1 MITATPIADWSWLL
15 GAPQGDV
22 VRAGAEAALD
32 VVGVLRGHG
41 LVCGELDVTLM
52 GREVHSRV
60 TSLEARTI
68 VPVAASREEMA
79 AALAEAVARERVTG
93 GVEIAGVWVV
103 APGAWSADG
112 RECGGRRIFRILVS
126 MTPED
131 GGVTLSTYCDAW
143 MAYDLR
149 GRPQPDVFALNAPR
163 LAAALAEVSQV
174 LGDEISPD
182 DPTDF
187 GKPTETGVE
196 NYFERDGTASDMWGS
211 IEALFRLCEVYA
223 ELPSDLERY
232 EKATDLPVRYVPV
245 RSEVEV
251 LGFVW
256 ACDADAAAGYEPRS
270 AAGETAFD
278 AAREWLLRLGA
289 AKADGLT
296 PSQALER
303 LTSAPHTGVAGRL
316 FVEAAETAPSLDAL
330 QDYSGRC

>member
-1 MITATPIADWSWLL
+1 M
-15 GAPQGDV
+15 
-22 VRAGAEAALD
+22 
-32 VVGVLRGHG
+32 
-41 LVCGELDVTLM
+41 
-52 GREVHSRV
+52 
-60 TSLEARTI
+60 
-68 VPVAASREEMA
+68 
-79 AALAEAVARERVTG
+79 TG

-163 LAAALAEVSQV
+163 LAAVLAEVSQV
-174 LGDEISPD
+174 LGDEVGPD

-196 NYFERDGTASDMWGS
+196 NHFERDGTASDMWGS
-211 IEALFRLCEVYA
+211 IEALFRLSEVDA

-245 RSEVEV
+245 RIDAEV

-256 ACDADAAAGYEPRS
+256 GSDADSAAGYEPRS
-270 AAGETAFD
+270 AAGEAAFGV
-278 AAREWLLRLGA
+278 AREWLLRLGA
-289 AKADGLT
+289 AKADGLL

-303 LTSAPHTGVAGRL
+303 LASAPHAGEAVWL
-316 FVEAAETAPSLDAL
+316 SVESADTAPSLDAL
-330 QDYSGRC
+330 QEYSGRC